1 LEKIQ
6 NKMNKQPPW
15 WQIIAV
21 LVSILIPVC
30 IGLISMSNKQSA
42 QEQRL
47 LRLETEQ
54 FNNQIK
60 VEKEFDKMGAKM
72 DQLNATSTRILI
84 ELQNKADRK

>member
-1 LEKIQ
+1 
-6 NKMNKQPPW
+6 MNKQPPW